1 MVAATLASPG
11 TRSFRMAAARKARGF
26 SNSFPEGSTGGGSAA
41 DFPDG
46 CPAGGRLEPRVEFR
60 CARTVVDKGFADA
73 ALVTLHLQEFL
84 YVHQCVDQPQD
95 DKGVATERVRNID
108 RIARQVA
115 LPTPEVLLQG
125 VGGSI
130 CLGFGGLHQLANDAG
145 DADQQGCLYPTHVGF
160 CPEWQESAVWPGLRC
175 SSPNSVGQ
183 SRLHASEGRC
193 PDRVGLVPL
202 HARQRHRPFS
212 LPSCFRHHLRCLL
225 DHCDQGLVAAAAAT
239 RRRAA
244 THR

>member
-46 CPAGGRLEPRVEFR
+46 SAAGGRLEPRVEFR

-84 YVHQCVDQPQD
+84 HVHQCVDQPQD

-115 LPTPEVLLQG
+115 LSTPEVSPQP
-125 VGGSI
+125 VGSI
-130 CLGFGGLHQLANDAG
+130 CLDVGRLHRLANNAG
-145 DADQQGCLYPTHVGF
+145 DADQQGGLHSTHVEF
-160 CPEWQESAVWPGLRC
+160 RPEWQESAVRRRLRR

-183 SRLHASEGRC
+183 SRLYVSEGRC

-212 LPSCFRHHLRCLL
+212 LPSCFRHHLGPYSTTVIR
-225 DHCDQGLVAAAAAT
+225 GS
-239 RRRAA
+239 
-244 THR
+244 